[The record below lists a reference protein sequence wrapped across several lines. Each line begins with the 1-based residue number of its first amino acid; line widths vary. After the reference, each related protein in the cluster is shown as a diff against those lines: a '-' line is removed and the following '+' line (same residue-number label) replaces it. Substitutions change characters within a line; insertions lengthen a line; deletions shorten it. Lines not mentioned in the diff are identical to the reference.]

1 MEHGEYIV
9 LLMSTFYRQTPENTV
24 NTKAEMST
32 AERFYDLEESQRR
45 YQELVEENMWLKQQI
60 DRNRNQGQSTPQE
73 HQYRSYQEYSVGE
86 EPTSNGDMVL
96 WSMLERNRYLEDKI
110 GKLRGQY
117 EKQSR
122 TLTSIRQSDK
132 WKNRFV
138 CSSQNTPSCY
148 EEKYL
153 QLLRVRSPFY

>member
-1 MEHGEYIV
+1 
-9 LLMSTFYRQTPENTV
+9 MSTFYRQTPENTI
-24 NTKAEMST
+24 NTKAEFST
-32 AERFYDLEESQRR
+32 AERFYDLEDSQKR

-60 DRNRNQGQSTPQE
+60 DRNQNQGEPASQCPQCRQ
-73 HQYRSYQEYSVGE
+73 HQEYSVA
-86 EPTSNGDMVL
+86 EPPQNGNSDMVL

-122 TLTSIRQSDK
+122 TLTSIRHSDK

-138 CSSQNTPSCY
+138 CTNQNGTSCY
-148 EEKYL
+148 EDKYL
-153 QLLRVRSPFY
+153 QLLKVRSPFY